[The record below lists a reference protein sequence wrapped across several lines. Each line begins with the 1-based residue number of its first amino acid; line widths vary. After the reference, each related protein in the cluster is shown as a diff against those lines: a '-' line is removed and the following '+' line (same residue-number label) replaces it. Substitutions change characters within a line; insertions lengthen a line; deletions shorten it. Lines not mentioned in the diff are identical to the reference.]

1 MNKYTERKNILI
13 LIALLKGHGI
23 RKIVISP
30 GTTNM
35 MFVASVQQDSW
46 FEIISAA
53 DERSAAYIA
62 CGLAH
67 ESGEP
72 VVLSCTG
79 ATASRN
85 YFPGLTEAFYR
96 KLPVLAVTSMLGSDL
111 PGQYIPQVLD
121 RTVAPK
127 DAVKLSVSLPEVY
140 NEEDE
145 WKCNLMV
152 NQAIL
157 ALTKD
162 GGGPAHINLVASF
175 SYNFNVEE
183 LPKTRMISRVIAGD
197 ALPEISREK
206 TVAVFVGSHHP
217 WNTEET
223 KALEE
228 FCETYG
234 AFVLCDHTSGYRGN
248 YRVLGALLGSQEQLK
263 QEDYTIDLLI
273 DIGEVSGDYYTLP
286 AREVWR
292 VAPDGELRDRFRKMT
307 KIFQMQEK
315 HFFQSYVQAAQHVKT
330 VSENAGYEKFSKKL
344 AELRSQI
351 PELPFSNIWAAKE
364 LSKKI
369 PENSVIHFGILNSL
383 RSWNFFE
390 FSHTIKS
397 SSNVGGFGID
407 GCLSTLLGASLAE
420 PNKKYFAVVGDLA
433 FFYDMNSLGNRHVG
447 KNMRILLVNNGK
459 GTEFRHYSHPASILK
474 EDADCFVAAAG
485 HYGNQSPELVKHY
498 AQDLGF
504 EYLTASNKEAF
515 ISAAARFVTEEE
527 TEKPMLFEVFT
538 NSADESDALSMIRNI
553 EKNTSVKQFI
563 KQKLGTQN
571 IELIKSKLKKN

>member
-1 MNKYTERKNILI
+1 MNKYTERKNILL

-23 RKIVISP
+23 KKIVISP

-35 MFVASVQQDSW
+35 MFAASVQQDSW

-85 YFPGLTEAFYR
+85 YLPGLTEAFYR
-96 KLPVLAVTSMLGSDL
+96 KLPVLAVTSMPGSDL

-121 RTVAPK
+121 RTVTPK
-127 DAVKLSVSLPEVY
+127 DTVKLSVALPEIH

-145 WKCNLMV
+145 WKCNLLI

-175 SYNFNVEE
+175 SYNFQVEE
-183 LPKTRMISRVIAGD
+183 LPKTRIIRRVTMGD
-197 ALPEISREK
+197 VLPEIPQEK
-206 TVAVFVGSHHP
+206 TIAVFAGAHHQ
-217 WNTEET
+217 WKKDET
-223 KALEE
+223 NALEQ
-228 FCETYG
+228 FCERYG
-234 AFVLCDHTSGYRGN
+234 AFVLCDHTSGYRGR
-248 YRVLGALLGSQEQLK
+248 YRVLGALLGAQEQLK
-263 QEDYTIDLLI
+263 QEEYTIDLLI
-273 DIGEVSGDYYTLP
+273 DIGDVSGDYYTLP
-286 AREVWR
+286 VKEVWR
-292 VAPDGELRDRFRKMT
+292 VSPDGELRDRFRKMT
-307 KIFQMQEK
+307 RIFQMEEK
-315 HFFQSYVQAAQHVKT
+315 VFFQSYVQAVQGKT
-330 VSENAGYEKFSKKL
+330 YKHAGYEKFSGKL
-344 AELRSQI
+344 EEFRSNI

-364 LSKKI
+364 LSGKL

-390 FSHTIKS
+390 FSDTIRS
-397 SSNVGGFGID
+397 GSNVGGFGID
-407 GCLSTLLGASLAE
+407 GCLSTLLGASLASPE
-420 PNKKYFAVVGDLA
+420 KKYFAVIGDLA
-433 FFYDMNSLGNRHVG
+433 FFYDMNALGNRYFG
-447 KNMRILLVNNGK
+447 KNVRILLVNNGK

-474 EDADCFVAAAG
+474 EDADPFVAAAG
-485 HYGNQSPELVKHY
+485 HYGNKSGELVKHY

-504 EYLTASNKEAF
+504 EYF
-515 ISAAARFVTEEE
+515 R
-527 TEKPMLFEVFT
+527 
-538 NSADESDALSMIRNI
+538 
-553 EKNTSVKQFI
+553 
-563 KQKLGTQN
+563 
-571 IELIKSKLKKN
+571 

>member
-13 LIALLKGHGI
+13 LIALLKEHGI
-23 RKIVISP
+23 KKIVISP

-67 ESGEP
+67 ESGEA

-85 YFPGLTEAFYR
+85 YLPGLTEAFYR

-121 RTVAPK
+121 RTAAPK
-127 DAVKLSVSLPEVY
+127 DTVKLSVELQEVHT
-140 NEEDE
+140 EEDE
-145 WKCNLMV
+145 WKCNLLV

-162 GGGPAHINLVASF
+162 GGGPAHINLIASF
-175 SYNFNVEE
+175 SYNFQVEE
-183 LPKTRMISRVIAGD
+183 LPKTRCIRRVTAVD
-197 ALPEISREK
+197 ALPEILQEK
-206 TVAVFVGSHHP
+206 TVAVFVGAHHQ
-217 WNTEET
+217 WKKDEIC
-223 KALEE
+223 ALEQ
-228 FCETYG
+228 FCEAYG
-234 AFVLCDHTSGYRGN
+234 AFVLCDHTSGYRGK
-248 YRVLGALLGSQEQLK
+248 YRVLSALLGAQEQLR
-263 QEDYTIDLLI
+263 QEEYSIDLLI
-273 DIGEVSGDYYTLP
+273 DIGDVSGDYYTLP
-286 AREVWR
+286 VKEVWR
-292 VAPDGELRDRFRKMT
+292 VSPDGELRDRFRKMT
-307 KIFQMQEK
+307 KIFQMEEK
-315 HFFQSYVQAAQHVKT
+315 TFFQNYVQAVQGK
-330 VSENAGYEKFSKKL
+330 SFDKRGYEKFLAKL
-344 AELRSQI
+344 EELRSNI

-364 LSKKI
+364 LSGKM

-390 FSHTIKS
+390 FSDTIRS

-407 GCLSTLLGASLAE
+407 GCMSTLLGASLVN
-420 PNKKYFAVVGDLA
+420 PDKKYYLVIGDLA
-433 FFYDMNSLGNRHVG
+433 FFYDMNALGNRYFG
-447 KNMRILLVNNGK
+447 KNVRILLVNNGK

-474 EDADCFVAAAG
+474 EDAEPFVAAAG
-485 HYGNQSPELVKHY
+485 HYGNRSGELVKHY
-498 AQDLGF
+498 AKDLGF
-504 EYLTASNKEAF
+504 EYLCASDKEDF
-515 ISAAARFVTEEE
+515 LRMSERFTTEET
-527 TEKPMLFEVFT
+527 TEQPMLFEIFT
-538 NSADESDALSMIRNI
+538 DSDKESEALSLIRNI

-571 IELIKSKLKKN
+571 IELIKSKLKKS

>member
-23 RKIVISP
+23 KKIVISP

-67 ESGEP
+67 ETGEP

-96 KLPVLAVTSMLGSDL
+96 KLPVLAVTSMLASDL

-121 RTVAPK
+121 RTVTPK
-127 DAVKLSVSLPEVY
+127 DAVKLSVSLPEIH
-140 NEEDE
+140 NEEDA
-145 WKCNLMV
+145 WKCNLLV

-175 SYNFNVEE
+175 SYNFSVEE
-183 LPKTRMISRVIAGD
+183 LPKTRIIRRVVLGEQ
-197 ALPEISREK
+197 LPEISKEK
-206 TVAVFVGSHHP
+206 TVAVFVGSHHK
-217 WNTEET
+217 WSDEET

-228 FCETYG
+228 FCEKYG
-234 AFVLCDHTSGYRGN
+234 AFVLCDQTSGYRGK
-248 YRVLGALLGSQEQLK
+248 YRVSGALLGAQEQLK
-263 QEDYTIDLLI
+263 QEDYTIDLMI

-286 AREVWR
+286 AKEVWR
-292 VAPDGELRDRFRKMT
+292 VSEDGELRDRFRKMT

-315 HFFQSYVQAAQHVKT
+315 QFFLSYVQEASRT
-330 VSENAGYEKFSKKL
+330 GIVSENTAYARFSDKL
-344 AELRSQI
+344 EELRKQI
-351 PELPFSNIWAAKE
+351 PELPFSNIWIAQQLAQR
-364 LSKKI
+364 I
-369 PENSVIHFGILNSL
+369 PEKSVIHFGILNSL

-390 FSHTIKS
+390 FSDTIRS
-397 SSNVGGFGID
+397 GSNVGGFGID
-407 GCLSTLLGASLAE
+407 GCLSTLLGASLADSG
-420 PNKKYFAVVGDLA
+420 KKYFAVVGDLA

-447 KNMRILLVNNGK
+447 KNIRILLVNNGK

-474 EDADCFVAAAG
+474 EDADRFVAAAG

-504 EYLTASNKEAF
+504 EYLSASNKEEFMA
-515 ISAAARFVTEEE
+515 AAARFVTEED
-527 TEKPMLFEVFT
+527 TEKPLLFEVFT
-538 NSADESDALSMIRNI
+538 NSTDESDALSMIRNI

>member
-23 RKIVISP
+23 KKIVISP

-62 CGLAH
+62 CGLAQ

-85 YFPGLTEAFYR
+85 YLPGLTEAFYR

-121 RTVAPK
+121 RSAAPK
-127 DAVKLSVSLPEVY
+127 DTVKLSVELPEIHT
-140 NEEDE
+140 EEDE
-145 WKCNLMV
+145 WKCNVLV

-175 SYNFNVEE
+175 SYNFQVEE
-183 LPKTRMISRVIAGD
+183 LPKTRIIRRVTMVD
-197 ALPEISREK
+197 ALPEIPQEK
-206 TVAVFVGSHHP
+206 TIAVFAGSHHQ
-217 WNTEET
+217 WKKDET
-223 KALEE
+223 AALEQ
-228 FCETYG
+228 FCEKYG
-234 AFVLCDHTSGYRGN
+234 AFVLCDHTSGYRGK
-248 YRVLGALLGSQEQLK
+248 YRVLSALLGAQEQLK
-263 QEDYTIDLLI
+263 QEEYQIDLLI
-273 DIGEVSGDYYTLP
+273 DIGDVSGDYYTLP
-286 AREVWR
+286 VKEVWR
-292 VAPDGELRDRFRKMT
+292 VSPDGEVRDRFRKMT
-307 KIFQMQEK
+307 KIFQMEEK
-315 HFFQSYVQAAQHVKT
+315 IFFQSYVQAVQGKMYDK
-330 VSENAGYEKFSKKL
+330 SGYEKFSGKL
-344 AELRSQI
+344 EELRNQI

-364 LSKKI
+364 LSAKM
-369 PENSVIHFGILNSL
+369 PEHSVIHFGILNSL
-383 RSWNFFE
+383 RAWNFFE
-390 FSHTIKS
+390 VSDTIRS
-397 SSNVGGFGID
+397 GSNVGGFGID
-407 GCLSTLLGASLAE
+407 GCMSTLLGASLVN
-420 PNKKYFAVVGDLA
+420 PDKKYYLVIGDLA
-433 FFYDMNSLGNRHVG
+433 FFYDMNALGNRYFG
-447 KNMRILLVNNGK
+447 KNVRILLVNNGK

-474 EDADCFVAAAG
+474 EEAEPFVAAAG
-485 HYGNQSPELVKHY
+485 HYGNQSEELVKHY
-498 AQDLGF
+498 AKALGF
-504 EYLTASNKEAF
+504 EYLCASGKEEF
-515 ISAAARFVTEEE
+515 LRMSERFTTEET
-527 TEKPMLFEVFT
+527 TEQPMLFEIFT
-538 NSADESDALSMIRNI
+538 DSEKESEALALIRNI

-571 IELIKSKLKKN
+571 IELIKSKLKKS